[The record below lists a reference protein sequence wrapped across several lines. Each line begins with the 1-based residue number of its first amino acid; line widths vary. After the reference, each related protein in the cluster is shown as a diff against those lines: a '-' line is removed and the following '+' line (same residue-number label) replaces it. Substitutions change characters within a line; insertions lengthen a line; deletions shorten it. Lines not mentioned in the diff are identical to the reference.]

1 MKNYNTILNENVEWA
16 KGVFAKIDKKMSAVT
31 LRSRDKV
38 VDGVDENG
46 RFGQNERKD
55 RHTLK
60 GGGERQ
66 ENAGNMRYPFGNTCR
81 EGGFAL

>member
-46 RFGQNERKD
+46 VHID
-55 RHTLK
+55 RMLT
-60 GGGERQ
+60 
-66 ENAGNMRYPFGNTCR
+66 NPNWWCN
-81 EGGFAL
+81 GFWGR